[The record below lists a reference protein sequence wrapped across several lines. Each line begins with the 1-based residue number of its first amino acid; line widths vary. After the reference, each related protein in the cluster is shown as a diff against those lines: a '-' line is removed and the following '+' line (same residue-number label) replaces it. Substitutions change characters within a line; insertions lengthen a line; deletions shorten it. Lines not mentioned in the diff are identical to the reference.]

1 MLTLLEAPVPWA
13 LTFWQ
18 IPSLSTVHCPVFK
31 YCLHCVC
38 MPGCFSR
45 DRLLVALWTVA
56 YQAPLSSGI
65 LQARIQGWVAVPFSR
80 GSSQPRDGIQISCIA
95 GGVFTIWATR
105 EAPLVVLVIIY
116 CNAKLSCPLCNSNSE
131 SLLPFTMQHDTSWTK
146 LLCLL
151 LLSNTSSYWTLR
163 LEYLPSLLF
172 SWYLLKALFY
182 VTVVLLKCGPWP
194 AASASSMSF
203 SEKQYFWA
211 HPYSV

>member
-1 MLTLLEAPVPWA
+1 MSLWNISLAVLKVKSEVKVTQSCPTLCDPMDCGP
-13 LTFWQ
+13 
-18 IPSLSTVHCPVFK
+18 PGSSVH
-31 YCLHCVC
+31 
-38 MPGCFSR
+38 
-45 DRLLVALWTVA
+45 
-56 YQAPLSSGI
+56 GI

-116 CNAKLSCPLCNSNSE
+116 CNAKLFCPLCNSNSE

-182 VTVVLLKCGPWP
+182 VTVVLLKCGPWT
-194 AASASSMSF
+194 SSISIKYELFRKAVLLGPPLF
-203 SEKQYFWA
+203 SLSLCFNQMPRLFKL
-211 HPYSV
+211 